1 MSDGLNTC
9 TLSGN
14 LGADAE
20 VRYTQGGMPVTS
32 FPLGVGW
39 SKQKADKSG
48 YDRMTDWFDVTI
60 YGKRGEALQAY
71 LYKGAKVCVAGRL
84 RRDVWEKDGKKC
96 SKVKVVADD
105 IDLMTMQRREQG
117 PQAQAA
123 PATPQASPQ
132 QPAQYDAGLQA
143 TVNAGF
149 AAAGHRAADV
159 YDDEI
164 PF

>member
-20 VRYTQGGMPVTS
+20 VRYTQDGMAITS
-32 FPLGVGW
+32 FSLGVGW
-39 SKQKADKSG
+39 SKRRADKSG

-60 YGKRGEALQAY
+60 YGKRGETLQAY
-71 LYKGAKVCVAGRL
+71 LYKGAKVCVTGHL
-84 RRDVWEKDGKKC
+84 RRDVWEKDGKKY
-96 SKVKVVADD
+96 SKVKVVADNV
-105 IDLMTMQRREQG
+105 DLMTMQRQG
-117 PQAQAA
+117 QGSQAQTA
-123 PATPQASPQ
+123 PAQVAQ

-143 TVNAGF
+143 TINGYY
-149 AAAGHRAADV
+149 AANPAPADV
-159 YDDEI
+159 YDEEI